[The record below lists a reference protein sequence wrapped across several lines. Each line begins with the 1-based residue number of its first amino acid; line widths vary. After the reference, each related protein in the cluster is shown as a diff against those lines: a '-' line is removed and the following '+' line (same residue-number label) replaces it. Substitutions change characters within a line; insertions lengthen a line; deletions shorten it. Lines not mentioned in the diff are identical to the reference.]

1 MQARGRRA
9 VFTASMRQMGLAIGV
24 VLAAIS
30 IYTSLFGIFD
40 PSYQRPLTFA
50 ACILVVVFV
59 KPLVV
64 MYPVR
69 HPALK
74 VLLWLVDVVL
84 VGVICLAV
92 QRFVGSATSM
102 ENMLVDY
109 SRMDQF
115 IALTAVLAVI
125 ELTRRE
131 FGMGLSVFSA
141 LTLLYCLFGDLLPA
155 SIQHAGFTLDQV
167 MRGMWYGFSGVFG
180 APVAVMIELLFI
192 YIVFGVMLEATG
204 AGPALVRMSIRLTG
218 RLPGGPAHAAIFAS
232 MLFGTMSGSV
242 TANVVGTGAF
252 TIPMI
257 KRRGFSPAFAG
268 AVEAAASTGGQVIP
282 PVMGAAAFMMAQL
295 TGTPYLLIC
304 VAALLPALFYVLALF
319 AAVYYEARRLGIK
332 ATPTEELPVLTRD
345 DWVRSMMF
353 VAPVLAVI
361 LVLAAGRSPAMAGV
375 WATLAAMLFGFLN
388 PEVRR
393 HPQKLIG
400 ALARGGVA
408 GSRIMVAVGAIGI
421 VIAGMDLTGLG
432 LNFAQAVAAIG
443 EHSLL
448 ISLILTAA
456 GCLVLGMGMPTLPA
470 YLIIVLVLGPALTS
484 FNLSILAVHM
494 FVFYFGVLSAITPPV
509 ALAAF
514 AAAPLADA
522 NPMRVAAVAVRL
534 ALIGFLVPFMFIYN
548 PSLLLIVDGFN
559 MPDLVWGVI
568 QMMLVIWAL
577 TSSLSGYGAAPLGP
591 LARCLRLVVGVLLMM
606 RGMSMEL
613 IGLALAVLILGLDF
627 LPNLKPRWLAN
638 PSGVVKPKTE

>member
-1 MQARGRRA
+1 MFVASIRR
-9 VFTASMRQMGLAIGV
+9 FGLAIGV
-24 VLAAIS
+24 VLAVIS

-40 PSYQRPLTFA
+40 PSYQRPVTFA
-50 ACILVVVFV
+50 VCILVVVFV
-59 KPLVV
+59 KPMVV

-74 VLLWLVDVVL
+74 ALLWLIDAML
-84 VGVICLAV
+84 VGIICLAV

-109 SRMDQF
+109 GRTDQL
-115 IALTAVLAVI
+115 IALGAVLAVI

-141 LTLLYCLFGDLLPA
+141 ITLLYCLFGDLLPA
-155 SIQHAGFTLDQV
+155 VLQHAGFTLDQV
-167 MRGMWYGFSGVFG
+167 MRGMWYGFGGVFG
-180 APVAVMIELLFI
+180 TPVAVMIELLFI
-192 YIVFGVMLEATG
+192 YIIFGVMLEATG
-204 AGPALVRMSIRLTG
+204 AGPALVRMSIRVTG

-268 AVEAAASTGGQVIP
+268 AVESAASTGGQVIP

-319 AAVYYEARRLGIK
+319 AAVYYEARRLGIE
-332 ATPTEELPVLTRD
+332 ATPADELPVLTRD

-375 WATLAAMLFGFLN
+375 WATLTAMLFGFLN
-388 PEVRR
+388 PEMRR
-393 HPQKLIG
+393 QPQRLIT

-408 GSRIMVAVGAIGI
+408 ASRIMVAVGAIGI

-432 LNFAQAVAAIG
+432 LNFAQAVAGIG

-448 ISLILTAA
+448 LSLILTAA

-470 YLIIVLVLGPALTS
+470 YLIIVLVLGPALVS
-484 FNLSILAVHM
+484 FDLPILAVHL

-522 NPMRVAAVAVRL
+522 NPMKVAAVAVRL
-534 ALIGFLVPFMFIYN
+534 ALVGFLVPFMFIYN
-548 PSLLLIVDGFN
+548 PSLLLVTEGFN
-559 MPDLVWGVI
+559 VPDLIWGVI
-568 QMMLVIWAL
+568 QMLLVIWAL
-577 TSSLSGYGAAPLGP
+577 SSSLSGYGAVPLGS
-591 LARCLRLVVGVLLMM
+591 LARCLRLVIAALLMM
-606 RGMSMEL
+606 RGTSMEL
-613 IGLALAVLILGLDF
+613 IGLALAVLTLGLDF
-627 LPNLKPRWLAN
+627 MPNLKPRWLGNAA
-638 PSGVVKPKTE
+638 VVKAKTE